1 MNYGISDIIKKKG
14 WNIQAMGPEFFQTQM
29 GQRFYQ
35 KTMPDI
41 SHLLEKMNTNLE
53 ILIELFRQGLESDK
67 EIQDSQRIKII
78 ED

>member
-1 MNYGISDIIKKKG
+1 
-14 WNIQAMGPEFFQTQM
+14 MGPEFFQTQM

-41 SHLLEKMNTNLE
+41 SQQLEKMNINLE

-67 EIQDSQRIKII
+67 EIQEKRVRII
-78 ED
+78 EE

>member
-1 MNYGISDIIKKKG
+1 
-14 WNIQAMGPEFFQTQM
+14 MGPEFFQTQM

-41 SHLLEKMNTNLE
+41 SQQLEKMNINLE

-67 EIQDSQRIKII
+67 EIQNQQRVRII

>member
-1 MNYGISDIIKKKG
+1 
-14 WNIQAMGPEFFQTQM
+14 
-29 GQRFYQ
+29 
-35 KTMPDI
+35 MPDI
-41 SHLLEKMNTNLE
+41 SHQLEKMNTNLE